1 MLKHLLFGAFIAGT
15 SAISFGQYNLQMNLI
30 SPSHNSTIVP
40 QSPQPLSFHI
50 RNLGPHIVPA
60 NQVVHISWINNNTG
74 DIFSLSNVANQSSG
88 YQINSGF
95 LDPDYFPITAS
106 LDLSSAS
113 VGDVIVIKIWGAFT
127 GNNLNTNTDPNDTN
141 MSNNYQYFKIGAAD
155 PGEDPG
161 EEPGENPSVSVTNV
175 LPAEVVVAFPNPAYD
190 QLEILSGL
198 PVKEV
203 KLMDMNGAVVAS
215 FENQTILNIQDLSE
229 GTYFYQVTT
238 SDNNVVTKKF
248 VKK

>member
-1 MLKHLLFGAFIAGT
+1 MLKHLLFGAVIAGT

-30 SPSHNSTIVP
+30 SPAHNSTIVP
-40 QSPQPLSFHI
+40 QSPQPVSYHI
-50 RNLGPHIVPA
+50 RNLGPHVVPSG
-60 NQVVHISWINNNTG
+60 QVFHISWINNNTG
-74 DIFSLSNVANQSSG
+74 DIFSMSNVENQSSG
-88 YQINSGF
+88 YQINSAF
-95 LDPDYFPITAS
+95 LDPDYFPLTAN
-106 LDLSSAS
+106 LDLSTAS
-113 VGDVIVIKIWGAFT
+113 VGDVIVIRLWGAFT
-127 GNNLNTNTDPNDTN
+127 GSNLSISGDPNDTD
-141 MSNNYQYFKIGAAD
+141 MTNNYKYFKIGAAD

-161 EEPGENPSVSVTNV
+161 ENPSVSITNV

-190 QLEILSGL
+190 QLEIVSGL

-203 KLMDMNGAVVAS
+203 KLMDTNGAVVAS

-238 SDNNVVTKKF
+238 SDNSVVTKKF